1 MNDYSHPAPSGAHAV
16 GRTLAGGSH
25 WRAGFTGPQVRGI
38 SPLTRACLRG
48 PRTWGTRLKGVDAPI
63 SWSLVSG
70 FRYAIDGRPGELLP
84 EHATRARDR

>member
-1 MNDYSHPAPSGAHAV
+1 MTILIQPPPGRLRWGGRSREACIGARV
-16 GRTLAGGSH
+16 SQVPKCEGS
-25 WRAGFTGPQVRGI
+25 P
-38 SPLTRACLRG
+38 PLTRACLRG